1 MLKKTSMTAF
11 TFIVIF
17 HLLAITAFSQQSW
30 IWSRDDHSR
39 EINIDTDSI
48 SLVLLEAR
56 VPSGNNFIAN
66 DTQVGLLIDSKFQ
79 GSTAADPVASR
90 NFPFMFLAT
99 TEAMSDPEHKKS
111 KILAQQQLL
120 VTYFPL
126 SDGAVKYRGMS
137 ISMSLLRK
145 QDKKVWVKVL
155 DTLLSATN
163 NVNLPSP
170 LTVGINYLNQ
180 FSTNVLQQYLPDPNK
195 EKRIDLGTLSF
206 LVSNTQGEL
215 NRIAKSGLHL
225 RLLQPTSTGPGWVNP
240 SDWANYCFYT
250 KFDASNWV
258 VQVAPK
264 DPSAPDKDQE
274 GCSKSKYTRL
284 MNDYVPILISVQ
296 ITKPPSPDLISL
308 VSKLESINETEA
320 SARLTKRAADLKVAA
335 EAQCKTYKVKNC
347 NALIR

>member
-1 MLKKTSMTAF
+1 M
-11 TFIVIF
+11 
-17 HLLAITAFSQQSW
+17 
-30 IWSRDDHSR
+30 
-39 EINIDTDSI
+39 DS
-48 SLVLLEAR
+48 SLT
-56 VPSGNNFIAN
+56 PNFKAP
-66 DTQVGLLIDSKFQ
+66 LRPY
-79 GSTAADPVASR
+79 PVASR

-99 TEAMSDPEHKKS
+99 TEAMSDPEHKNS
-111 KILAQQQLL
+111 KILAEQQLL

-225 RLLQPTSTGPGWVNP
+225 RVLQPTSTGPGWVNP
-240 SDWANYCFYT
+240 AIGLATAFTQNLMRR
-250 KFDASNWV
+250 NWV
-258 VQVAPK
+258 VQLHQKMLRRPIRIRKAAQK
-264 DPSAPDKDQE
+264 AS
-274 GCSKSKYTRL
+274 TR
-284 MNDYVPILISVQ
+284 D
-296 ITKPPSPDLISL
+296 
-308 VSKLESINETEA
+308 
-320 SARLTKRAADLKVAA
+320 
-335 EAQCKTYKVKNC
+335 
-347 NALIR
+347 